1 MPVQDATAANA
12 ALWSHYFE
20 NEWGRVLEP
29 VGQHYAAQILGAG
42 IASWLAVVTAPQIAW
57 LYERNAAVVSQYL
70 AERRTRLE
78 RPLIPEDFRAEQ
90 PRHRPAESAV
100 VEGEVSRDVALSAAR

>member
-78 RPLIPEDFRAEQ
+78 RHVIPEDFRADQ
-90 PRHRPAESAV
+90 PSHLPTSSPAIEGAV
-100 VEGEVSRDVALSAAR
+100 SNEVAVSAAR

>member
-20 NEWGRVLEP
+20 NEWGRLLEP
-29 VGQHYAAQILGAG
+29 IGQQYAAQMLGAG
-42 IASWLAVVTAPQIAW
+42 IAGWLAIITAPQIAW

-78 RPLIPEDFRAEQ
+78 RPVIPEDFRADQ
-90 PRHRPAESAV
+90 PPDLSTNSPTN
-100 VEGEVSRDVALSAAR
+100 EGPVANEVALSAAR